1 MDVVKTL
8 KPGKAGTKR
17 LVEIYG
23 ESLVAVRYRYDREKR
38 LSYTTVELI
47 IEHKPIPIPALNTTA
62 YRLHQERQRVA
73 VRIRYAETE
82 LQHLARQAGGKWDRD
97 KRVWMLCYG
106 DAIRLGLKE
115 RIVEDDDRI

>member
-8 KPGKAGTKR
+8 KPGKNGTKR
-17 LVEIYG
+17 LLDIYG
-23 ESLVAVRYRYDREKR
+23 DSLVAVRYRHDREKQ

-47 IEHKPIPIPALNTTA
+47 IEHKPIPTPALNTTA
-62 YRLHQERQRVA
+62 YRLHQERQQVA

-82 LQHLARQAGGKWDRD
+82 LQQLARQAGGKWDRE
-97 KRVWMLCYG
+97 KRVWILRYG

-115 RIVEDDDRI
+115 RIVEE

>member
-1 MDVVKTL
+1 MEVVKTL
-8 KPGKAGTKR
+8 KPGRNGTKR
-17 LVEIYG
+17 LVDIYG
-23 ESLVAVRYRYDREKR
+23 DSLVAVRYRLDREKQ

-47 IEHKPIPIPALNTTA
+47 IEHKPIPTPAVNTTA

-82 LQHLARQAGGKWDRD
+82 LQGLVRKAGGKWDRE
-97 KRVWMLCYG
+97 KRVWLVSYG

-115 RIVEDDDRI
+115 RIVEE